1 MADNSGFRVDRLGSV
16 DTRIGGKVDRIF
28 TILDYPWIAIWMSPR
43 ETIKKVVNRDPTHQ
57 VIMLGALAG
66 SLAMLNFFLC
76 AALGFTPT
84 PPPAR
89 PLPYLPI
96 LTLASP
102 FLGAAFGLLGL
113 YIGAFLMDWSGRAL
127 GGVGNAVT
135 VRAAVAWSQVPQIC
149 FAAVMLLILL
159 GTGVWQALVP
169 SMPDPNAASVAAV
182 ANHFTPA
189 RGVEAII
196 SLWSFILML
205 HCVGEVH
212 RFSAWRALGAFLLP
226 GAIFVGMVIVVKIAM
241 T

>member
-1 MADNSGFRVDRLGSV
+1 
-16 DTRIGGKVDRIF
+16 
-28 TILDYPWIAIWMSPR
+28 MSPR

-159 GTGVWQALVP
+159 GTGFGRRWCP
-169 SMPDPNAASVAAV
+169 RCPTPMPPPWPPWR
-182 ANHFTPA
+182 T
-189 RGVEAII
+189 I
-196 SLWSFILML
+196 S
-205 HCVGEVH
+205 
-212 RFSAWRALGAFLLP
+212 RPRAGSRRSSRS
-226 GAIFVGMVIVVKIAM
+226 GRSS
-241 T
+241 